1 MRGRERGK
9 KNRSEREKRPGC
21 VDLSVSAKP
30 VLNVDGRDD
39 VNFIQCVRA
48 VSSSMEFYY
57 RYRLKPS
64 QPRLVA
70 ARAGLDGLFIWG

>member
-1 MRGRERGK
+1 M
-9 KNRSEREKRPGC
+9 
-21 VDLSVSAKP
+21 DLSVSAKP